1 MNPKPYFEAFGI
13 LAFVALA
20 LYLFKDLW
28 LPFVL
33 VTLVTIGVQA
43 VTRRK

>member
-1 MNPKPYFEAFGI
+1 MNPKPYIEAFGI

-28 LPFVL
+28 LPFVF
-33 VTLVTIGVQA
+33 VTLLTIVVLA
-43 VTRRK
+43 VTRKK

>member
-13 LAFVALA
+13 LAFVALSV
-20 LYLFKDLW
+20 YLFKDLW

-33 VTLVTIGVQA
+33 VSLVTIA
-43 VTRRK
+43 VLALTRKK